1 MADRASGREGNDG
14 GGDSNT
20 LGRRDYRPTPG
31 RTSATSFL
39 CFLLSEFCDPRI
51 FRLGGLGLAE
61 IELGAVGQRDGRHTG
76 SLRLLDKLAD
86 AWLARLAGLARLG
99 QVREV
104 FFLRLLLQV
113 RKKVV
118 LKCAP

>member
-39 CFLLSEFCDPRI
+39 CFLLSEFCEPRI
-51 FRLGGLGLAE
+51 FRRGGFGVAE
-61 IELGAVGQRDGRHTG
+61 IELGALGRRDGRPNRSPSPPHEWPCLSCG
-76 SLRLLDKLAD
+76 A
-86 AWLARLAGLARLG
+86 LARSAG
-99 QVREV
+99 
-104 FFLRLLLQV
+104 F
-113 RKKVV
+113 
-118 LKCAP
+118 